1 MKLIAY
7 PTSGT
12 RPDIRPS
19 PATRDWMD
27 ALPEGFGYRCLP
39 LNIANMHGWE
49 IACPRGFRARWDGGV
64 GKDAIRID
72 PDEGEGALPSSHFGS
87 GVLTFHVPALFRSP
101 AGINLMVTGP
111 LNRPKHGISAL
122 SGIVETDWSPYT
134 FTMNWRFTAP
144 YLEVAWEPG
153 EPFCF
158 FFPLQRELIETVEP
172 EFRSLDDEPA
182 LAKSYR
188 DWNEKRL
195 QFNRDLQQPGSDAT
209 RQRWQKDYYRGQLP
223 DGGGDGPPDHRIK
236 LHVRPWRA

>member
-1 MKLIAY
+1 LKLIAY
-7 PTSGT
+7 PTSGAAL
-12 RPDIRPS
+12 DIRPS

-49 IACPRGFRARWDGGV
+49 ILCPRGFRARWDGGV

-72 PDEGEGALPSSHFGS
+72 PDEGDGALPSSHFGS

-101 AGINLMVTGP
+101 PGINLMVTGP
-111 LNRPKHGISAL
+111 LNRPKHGIGAL

-144 YLEVAWEPG
+144 YLEVEWEAG
-153 EPFCF
+153 EPYCF

-172 EFRSLDDEPA
+172 EFHSLDDEPE
-182 LAKSYR
+182 LARSYR

-223 DGGGDGPPDHRIK
+223 GGGGDGPPDHRIK